1 MTRIKEVMHLWLLI
15 ACTLAA
21 EHQVSKP
28 LRITDTTSNLKSTT
42 QSRMLKKVILIIRE
56 SEGLHANPLIRS
68 SKSRLR
74 QPIIR
79 FQQYSRYSNLFHLDR
94 FVPLLSKLSISSYRV
109 RRRGSRSEL
118 NGRKIR
124 FMVMRMQIR
133 MLIRHSTRMTV
144 MKTLMLLQMDLEA
157 VVMSQV
163 SRWLVD
169 FLATFGETVELII
182 MMLCK
187 ID

>member
-21 EHQVSKP
+21 VHQVSKP
-28 LRITDTTSNLKSTT
+28 LRITDITSNLKSTT

-56 SEGLHANPLIRS
+56 SVDLRANPLIRS
-68 SKSRLR
+68 SKSRPR

-79 FQQYSRYSNLFHLDR
+79 FQPYSRYLNLFHLDH
-94 FVPLLSKLSISSYRV
+94 FVLLLSKLSISSCRA
-109 RRRGSRSEL
+109 RPRESRSEL

-124 FMVMRMQIR
+124 FMVMKMQIR
-133 MLIRHSTRMTV
+133 MLNRHSILMIV
-144 MKTLMLLQMDLEA
+144 MKTLMLLQMDS
-157 VVMSQV
+157 VVVAMSQV
-163 SRWLVD
+163 SRWSAD
-169 FLATFGETVELII
+169 FLATFGETVELIT

-187 ID
+187 IG